1 MIAPHFIKT
10 LGYLISTVSVA
21 LLGIVSWKSAS
32 KDPLLA
38 ACLIVG
44 MISSI
49 VGMVLRWSSY
59 ALEKHHG
66 GNG

>member
-10 LGYLISTVSVA
+10 LGYLVSTVSVA

-66 GNG
+66 ANG